1 MYVIFDL
8 DGTVWDSEPGIVA
21 SLGHALRGLDMALP
35 PPDEL
40 ASNVG
45 PPLRTMLAELGVS
58 GHRLDDGVRLYR
70 EHYLTEGAYQADL
83 YDGIIDVFDQLQGDG
98 HTLATATSKGA
109 DPTHV
114 MLDHFGIAERFA
126 VVGAASMDG
135 VATTKAEVLALT
147 LAGLGLPAPDD
158 CVLVGDRHYDVM
170 GAAAFHI
177 DCIGAAW
184 GYGGAEEL
192 TMAGAAAV
200 ADHPADVPPLVA
212 RR

>member
-1 MYVIFDL
+1 MHVIFDL

-21 SLGHALRGLDMALP
+21 SLGYALRGLDMAVP

-45 PPLRTMLAELGVS
+45 PPLRTMLAELGI
-58 GHRLDDGVRLYR
+58 GEHRLDDGVRLYR
-70 EHYLTEGAYQADL
+70 EHYLTEGVYQAEL
-83 YDGIIDVFDQLQGDG
+83 YDGIVEVFDVLQAAG
-98 HTLATATSKGA
+98 HTLATGTSKGE
-109 DPTHV
+109 DPTRI

-147 LAGLGLPAPDD
+147 LAGLGLPEPGD

-170 GAAAFHI
+170 GAAALHI
-177 DCIGAAW
+177 GCIGAAW
-184 GYGGAEEL
+184 GYGGEEEL
-192 TMAGAAAV
+192 RMAGAPSIALL
-200 ADHPADVPPLVA
+200 PADVPPLVA